1 MSSTNRSNERKAHG
15 ADYYV
20 TPKEPI
26 KAAFDFLFGN
36 LEGFKPAR
44 GFDPAAGGN
53 KETMTMHPYGMP
65 YPEEMKERGV
75 QSVWTMDIRKDS
87 LADFKEDF
95 LNDEEMEMFGK
106 FDLIA
111 TNPPFNLAEG
121 FIRKSIG
128 MLNDGGV
135 MMMLLRLNFLGG
147 QKRKALFDEFMPD
160 YVLVHRKRIC
170 FNTNMKYLKRQTDSI
185 EYAHFVWFQK
195 NIGKEKDCIIKIL
208 D

>member
-1 MSSTNRSNERKAHG
+1 MSSTNRSNERKAHE

-36 LEGFKPAR
+36 LEGFKPVR

-65 YPEEMKERGV
+65 YPEEMKERGM
-75 QSVWTMDIRKDS
+75 QSIWTVDIRKDS

-95 LNDEEMEMFGK
+95 LNDEEMEMF
-106 FDLIA
+106 
-111 TNPPFNLAEG
+111 
-121 FIRKSIG
+121 IG
-128 MLNDGGV
+128 MLDEGGV

-147 QKRKALFDEFMPD
+147 QKKE
-160 YVLVHRKRIC
+160 
-170 FNTNMKYLKRQTDSI
+170 SI
-185 EYAHFVWFQK
+185 V
-195 NIGKEKDCIIKIL
+195 
-208 D
+208 

>member
-1 MSSTNRSNERKAHG
+1 MSSTNRSNERRAHES
-15 ADYYV
+15 DYYV
-20 TPKEPI
+20 APKEPI
-26 KAAFDFLFGN
+26 KAAFDFLFN
-36 LEGFKPAR
+36 KMKGFKPVR
-44 GFDPAAGGN
+44 GLDPSAGGN
-53 KETMTMHPYGMP
+53 RETMTMHPYGMP
-65 YPEEMKERGV
+65 YAEEMKERGIPD
-75 QSVWTMDIRKDS
+75 VWTMDIREDS

-95 LNDEEMEMFGK
+95 LNADNMEMFGK

-128 MLNDGGV
+128 MLKEGGV
-135 MMMLLRLNFLGG
+135 IMMLLRLNFLGG
-147 QKRKALFDEFMPD
+147 QKRKGLFDEFMPD

-185 EYAHFVWFQK
+185 EYAHFVWLQK
-195 NIGKEKDCIIKIL
+195 NIGKGKDCIIKIL